1 MPDPNPDPALSLL
14 RRRGEMRTPSQRTP
28 LRPCAS
34 VMELE
39 SPKARRLRPEFLLDF
54 RSLSEQ
60 KIALIQLMNTPRV
73 DDAQETALEGLIT
86 MIETI
91 QEQAVD
97 ESVEETE
104 VYPYLEPV

>member
-1 MPDPNPDPALSLL
+1 
-14 RRRGEMRTPSQRTP
+14 MRTPSQRTP

-39 SPKARRLRPEFLLDF
+39 SPKARRLRPELLFDF

-60 KIALIQLMNTPRV
+60 KIALIQLMNNPSI

-91 QEQAVD
+91 QEHA
-97 ESVEETE
+97 VEEGIEEME
-104 VYPYLEPV
+104 VHPYLEPA